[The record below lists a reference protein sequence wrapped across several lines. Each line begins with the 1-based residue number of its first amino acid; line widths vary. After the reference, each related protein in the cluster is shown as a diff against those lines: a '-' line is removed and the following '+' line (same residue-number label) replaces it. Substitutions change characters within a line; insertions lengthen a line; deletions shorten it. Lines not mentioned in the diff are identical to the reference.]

1 MSEKQTSKKEKSS
14 INYFKKSD
22 TLQYVGGG
30 LLIAGLVTLWLGWG
44 MISYLF
50 AVISAPA
57 GLILFF
63 VGASGRVS
71 DQDMDNY
78 IQNKM
83 ADLTIDIDSD
93 RHYQTKL
100 LKHLKEYTA
109 EGYLLHDGVMLK
121 KRKDGSLRSSEFS
134 RAKIRI
140 LSDRLYIVHRQ
151 ISLISDEVASNKY
164 EIDYDSISSVT
175 VERESKRMVFNKN
188 TFFTKPCNLRI
199 RLSETELLLPIADAI
214 TSDELA
220 DVINRQISVYNE
232 KKQ

>member
-1 MSEKQTSKKEKSS
+1 MSEKKNLTQEKSS

-30 LLIAGLVTLWLGWG
+30 LLIVSLISLWLGWG
-44 MISYLF
+44 MISYIF
-50 AVISAPA
+50 AIIGTPT
-57 GLILFF
+57 GLILFL
-63 VGASGRVS
+63 VGASGKVS

-83 ADLTIDIDSD
+83 ADLKIDIDSD
-93 RHYQTKL
+93 RHYQLKL

-121 KRKDGSLRSSEFS
+121 KRKDGSIRSSEFS

-151 ISLISDEVASNKY
+151 ISLISEEVVSNKY
-164 EIDYDSISSVT
+164 EIAYDSISSVT
-175 VERESKRMVFNKN
+175 VERDSKRMIFNKN
-188 TFFTKPCNLRI
+188 TFITKPCCLRI
-199 RLSETELLLPIADAI
+199 VYSESELLLPIADAI

-220 DVINRQISVYNE
+220 EAINRQISVYKE
-232 KKQ
+232 KK

>member
-1 MSEKQTSKKEKSS
+1 MSEKKNLTQEKSS

-30 LLIAGLVTLWLGWG
+30 LLIVSLISLWLGWG
-44 MISYLF
+44 MISYIF
-50 AVISAPA
+50 AIIGTPT
-57 GLILFF
+57 GLILFL
-63 VGASGRVS
+63 VGASGKVS

-83 ADLTIDIDSD
+83 ADLKIDIDSD
-93 RHYQTKL
+93 RHYQLKL

-121 KRKDGSLRSSEFS
+121 KRKDGSIRSSEFS

-151 ISLISDEVASNKY
+151 ISLISEEVVSNKY
-164 EIDYDSISSVT
+164 EIAYDSIRSAT
-175 VERESKRMVFNKN
+175 VERDSKRMIFNKN
-188 TFFTKPCNLRI
+188 TFITKPCCLRI
-199 RLSETELLLPIADAI
+199 VYNESELLLPIADAI

-220 DVINRQISVYNE
+220 EAINRQISAYKE
-232 KKQ
+232 KK

>member
-1 MSEKQTSKKEKSS
+1 MSEKKNLTQEKSS

-30 LLIAGLVTLWLGWG
+30 LLIVSLISLWLGWG
-44 MISYLF
+44 MISYIF
-50 AVISAPA
+50 AIIGTPT
-57 GLILFF
+57 GLILFL
-63 VGASGRVS
+63 VGASGKVS

-83 ADLTIDIDSD
+83 ADLKIDIDSD
-93 RHYQTKL
+93 RHYQLKL

-121 KRKDGSLRSSEFS
+121 KRKDGSIRSSEFS

-151 ISLISDEVASNKY
+151 ISLISEEVVSNKY
-164 EIDYDSISSVT
+164 EIAYDSISSVT
-175 VERESKRMVFNKN
+175 VERDSKRMIFNKN
-188 TFFTKPCNLRI
+188 TFITKPCCLRI
-199 RLSETELLLPIADAI
+199 VYGESELLLPIADAI

-220 DVINRQISVYNE
+220 EAINRQISVYKE
-232 KKQ
+232 KK

>member
-1 MSEKQTSKKEKSS
+1 MSEKKNLTQEKSS

-30 LLIAGLVTLWLGWG
+30 LLIVSLISLWLGWG
-44 MISYLF
+44 MISYIF
-50 AVISAPA
+50 AIIGTPT
-57 GLILFF
+57 GLILFL
-63 VGASGRVS
+63 VGASGKVS

-83 ADLTIDIDSD
+83 ADLKIDIDSD
-93 RHYQTKL
+93 RHYQLKL

-121 KRKDGSLRSSEFS
+121 KRKDGSIRSSEFS

-151 ISLISDEVASNKY
+151 ISLISEEVVSNKY
-164 EIDYDSISSVT
+164 EIAYDSISSVT
-175 VERESKRMVFNKN
+175 VERDSKRMIFNKN
-188 TFFTKPCNLRI
+188 TFITKPCCLRI
-199 RLSETELLLPIADAI
+199 VYGESELLLPIADAI

-220 DVINRQISVYNE
+220 EAINRQLSVYKE
-232 KKQ
+232 KK

>member
-1 MSEKQTSKKEKSS
+1 MSENKNLTQEKSS
-14 INYFKKSD
+14 VNYFKKSD

-30 LLIAGLVTLWLGWG
+30 LLIVSLISLWLGWG
-44 MISYLF
+44 MISYIF
-50 AVISAPA
+50 AIIGTPT
-57 GLILFF
+57 GLILFL
-63 VGASGRVS
+63 VGASGKVS

-83 ADLTIDIDSD
+83 ADLKIDIDSD
-93 RHYQTKL
+93 RHYQLKL

-121 KRKDGSLRSSEFS
+121 KRKDGSIRSSEFS

-151 ISLISDEVASNKY
+151 ISLISEEVVSNKY
-164 EIDYDSISSVT
+164 EIAYDSIGSVT
-175 VERESKRMVFNKN
+175 VERDSKRMIFNKN
-188 TFFTKPCNLRI
+188 TFITKPCCLRI
-199 RLSETELLLPIADAI
+199 VYGESELLLPIADAI

-220 DVINRQISVYNE
+220 EAINRQISVYKE
-232 KKQ
+232 KK

>member
-1 MSEKQTSKKEKSS
+1 MSEKKNLTQEKSS

-30 LLIAGLVTLWLGWG
+30 LLIVSLISLWLGWG
-44 MISYLF
+44 MISYIF
-50 AVISAPA
+50 AIIGTPT
-57 GLILFF
+57 GLILFL
-63 VGASGRVS
+63 VGASGKVS

-83 ADLTIDIDSD
+83 ADLKIDIDSD
-93 RHYQTKL
+93 RHYQLKL

-121 KRKDGSLRSSEFS
+121 KRKDGSIRSSEFS

-151 ISLISDEVASNKY
+151 ISLISEEVVSNKY
-164 EIDYDSISSVT
+164 ERAYDSISSVT
-175 VERESKRMVFNKN
+175 VERDSKRMIFNKN
-188 TFFTKPCNLRI
+188 MFITKPCCLRI
-199 RLSETELLLPIADAI
+199 VYSESELLFPIADAI

-220 DVINRQISVYNE
+220 EAINRQISVYKE
-232 KKQ
+232 KK

>member
-1 MSEKQTSKKEKSS
+1 MSEKKNLTQEKSS

-30 LLIAGLVTLWLGWG
+30 LLIVSLISLWLGWG
-44 MISYLF
+44 MISYIF
-50 AVISAPA
+50 AIIGTPT
-57 GLILFF
+57 GLILFL
-63 VGASGRVS
+63 VGASGKVS

-83 ADLTIDIDSD
+83 ADLKIDIDSD
-93 RHYQTKL
+93 RHYQLKL

-121 KRKDGSLRSSEFS
+121 KRKDGSIRSSEFS

-151 ISLISDEVASNKY
+151 ISLISEEVVSNKY
-164 EIDYDSISSVT
+164 EIAYDSIRSVT
-175 VERESKRMVFNKN
+175 VERDSKRTIFNKN
-188 TFFTKPCNLRI
+188 TFITKPCCLRI
-199 RLSETELLLPIADAI
+199 VYGESELLLPIADAI

-220 DVINRQISVYNE
+220 EAINRQISVYKE
-232 KKQ
+232 KK

>member
-1 MSEKQTSKKEKSS
+1 MSEKKNLMQEKSS
-14 INYFKKSD
+14 VNYFKKSD

-30 LLIAGLVTLWLGWG
+30 LLIVSLISLWLGWG
-44 MISYLF
+44 MISYIF
-50 AVISAPA
+50 AIIGTPT
-57 GLILFF
+57 GLILFL
-63 VGASGRVS
+63 VGASGKVS

-83 ADLTIDIDSD
+83 ADLKIDIDSD
-93 RHYQTKL
+93 RHYQLKL

-121 KRKDGSLRSSEFS
+121 KRKDGSIRSSEFS

-151 ISLISDEVASNKY
+151 ISLISEEVVSNKY
-164 EIDYDSISSVT
+164 EIAYDSISSVT
-175 VERESKRMVFNKN
+175 VERDSKRMIFNKN
-188 TFFTKPCNLRI
+188 TFITKPCCLRI
-199 RLSETELLLPIADAI
+199 VYGESELLLPIADAI

-220 DVINRQISVYNE
+220 EAINRQISIYKE
-232 KKQ
+232 KK